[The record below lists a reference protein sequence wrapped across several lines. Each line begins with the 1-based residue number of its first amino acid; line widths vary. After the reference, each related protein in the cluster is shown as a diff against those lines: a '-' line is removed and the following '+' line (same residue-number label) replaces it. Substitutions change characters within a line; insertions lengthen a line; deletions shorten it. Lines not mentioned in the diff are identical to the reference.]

1 MDWKT
6 VFLILKELGAIK
18 ENDHFVYASG
28 YHGSMYI
35 AKEML
40 YVYPEITYAMCEEIA
55 KLCSRSWEIDC
66 IVGPEKGAMILA
78 QLVGYILAQST
89 GRQIISLFA
98 EKVTNPAATGNA
110 FMFKPEYGK
119 LVVAKNVLIVED
131 VINTGKTVQ
140 DVVLLVRGHGGIVK
154 AVGALCNR
162 GGMTAEEFDFVPKLF
177 ALLNILSPF
186 FSKKI
191 VQNWLAVECP
201 LCSQDIPVNTEFGHG
216 KEFLERMGRQ

>member
-1 MDWKT
+1 MDGKT

-28 YHGSMYI
+28 YHGSTYI

-55 KLCSRSWEIDC
+55 KLCGRSWEIDC
-66 IVGPEKGAMILA
+66 VVGPEKGAMILA

-98 EKVTNPAATGNA
+98 EKVTNPAATDNA
-110 FMFKPEYGK
+110 FIFKPEYGK
-119 LVVAKNVLIVED
+119 LIAEKNILIVED
-131 VINTGKTVQ
+131 IINTGKTVQ

-162 GGMTAEEFDFVPKLF
+162 GDMTAEEFDFVPKLF
-177 ALLNILSPF
+177 ALLNISSPL

-191 VQNWLAVECP
+191 VQNWSAIKCP
-201 LCSQDIPVNTEFGHG
+201 LCLQGIPVNTQFGHG